1 MSQLNDPIETL
12 KRALTETMRA
22 LSGQREVSVNFSN
35 STPLIQNKPSLIP
48 LPSAAL
54 SPPEIAKSR
63 GAADAYALRL
73 RYHDSATHQRLIPQ
87 GDIAISI
94 FEATEE
100 ARLAALGS
108 ARMKGV
114 AHNLATALEEHLRQQ
129 TTPMNAAENFDSLGE
144 ALGLLLRE
152 RLIAQPLMPLAKA
165 YLDEKRGWLE
175 EKLANQ
181 LDCIEDLVED
191 QHAFGMKFREIIEL
205 LGFEEE
211 LGPPPEDEPDSTE
224 EADSEQNQET
234 PDSESPE
241 ETEAS
246 QEAEGQEE
254 TGELED
260 DLDIDQAPMEGE
272 EDTETIA
279 LGRPQIDFEKISKN
293 FYSAYTTEFD
303 EIVVAEDLCDTESLV
318 RLRKHLDYQLEP
330 IKNITARLA
339 IWLQR
344 RLMAVQQRSWEF
356 NLEEG
361 ILDTSQL
368 AGVITNPLHSLSFK
382 QEKETEFRDTLV
394 SLLIDCSG
402 SMRGRPMTVAA
413 MCADILAQTL
423 ERCAV
428 RVEILGFTTTAW
440 KGGKSRAHWL
450 AQGKPENPGRLN
462 DLRHIIYK
470 GADVPYRRARKN
482 LGLMMRED
490 LLKENIDG
498 EALLWAHNRIVGR
511 EEQRK
516 ILMVISDGLPVDNS
530 TLLVNKKNYLERHL
544 HAVIEAIEKHSPVE
558 LVAIGIGHDV
568 THYYRKAVRIAE
580 VGELGKTM
588 IEQLSDL
595 FDLNPR
601 HRRRI

>member
-1 MSQLNDPIETL
+1 MSKNDPIETF

-22 LSGQREVSVNFSN
+22 LSGKSELSVNFS
-35 STPLIQNKPSLIP
+35 SGTPLIKSKPTLIP
-48 LPSAAL
+48 LPSNTL

-73 RYHDSATHQRLIPQ
+73 RYHDTTTHQRLIPQ
-87 GDIAISI
+87 GDIAVAI

-114 AHNLATALEEHLRQQ
+114 ANNLATALEENLRQQ
-129 TTPMNAAENFDSLGE
+129 NSGLNTNEGVESLGE

-152 RLIAQPLMPLAKA
+152 KLIDQPLMPLAKA
-165 YLDEKRGWLE
+165 HLDEKRAWLE
-175 EKLANQ
+175 EKLSHE
-181 LDCIEDLVED
+181 LDSIENLVED
-191 QHAFGMKFREIIEL
+191 QQAFGMKFREIIEL

-211 LGPPPEDEPDSTE
+211 LGPPPEDEPEQSAED
-224 EADSEQNQET
+224 DQEQNPEN
-234 PDSESPE
+234 PESDSPE
-241 ETEAS
+241 NSDATQSA
-246 QEAEGQEE
+246 QDQEE
-254 TGELED
+254 EGEMEGEE
-260 DLDIDQAPMEGE
+260 LDIDQVPMDAE
-272 EDTETIA
+272 ESTETIP
-279 LGRPQIDFEKISKN
+279 LWRPQIDFEKVSKN

-303 EIVVAEDLCDTESLV
+303 EIVRAEDLCDTESLV

-356 NLEEG
+356 NLDEG

-368 AGVITNPLHSLSFK
+368 AGIVINPLHSLSFK

-450 AQGKPENPGRLN
+450 ANGKPENPGRLN
-462 DLRHIIYK
+462 DLRHIVYK
-470 GADVPYRRARKN
+470 SADVPYRRARKN

-511 EEQRK
+511 DEQRK

-544 HAVIEAIEKHSPVE
+544 HAVIEAIEKQSPVE

-568 THYYRKAVRIAE
+568 THYYHKAVRIAE

-588 IEQLSDL
+588 IEQLSEL
-595 FDLNPR
+595 FDLNQR
-601 HRRRI
+601 WEKR